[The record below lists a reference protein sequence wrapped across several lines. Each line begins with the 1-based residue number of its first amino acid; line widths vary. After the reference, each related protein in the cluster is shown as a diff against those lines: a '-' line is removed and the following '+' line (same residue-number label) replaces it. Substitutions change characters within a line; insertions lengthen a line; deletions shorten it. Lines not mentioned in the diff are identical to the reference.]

1 VATDLVRRIADA
13 VLYEGYL
20 LWPYRKSA
28 LKNQQRFTFG
38 GVYPPA
44 WEERSCMQVQVL
56 LEAGE
61 DAEVDIRV
69 RFLHTVRRQVLKIG
83 PPPVTP
89 EPVEELEVN
98 GERWVSWDEAFER
111 EIAPGPIRVPAGEQI
126 ETVPVR
132 GQPDSMPAGGQAD
145 SARERIEEV
154 PGGAIRRSWRALEGE
169 ITVARE
175 LVVPGLSRLTVR
187 IVNTTPWTG
196 RTREDALRQ
205 TFCSTHAVLSAR
217 EGSWVSLTDPPEA
230 LRAEAEAC
238 ECSGAWPV
246 LVGEEGDRATLL
258 ASPIILCDHPEIAPE
273 SPGDLFD
280 SGEIDQMLVL
290 NILAMT
296 DEERRDMRDCD
307 PRAREILERT
317 EALSGEEIMRL
328 HGAVREF
335 GLVRPR

>member
-44 WEERSCMQVQVL
+44 WDDDRTYMQVQVL
-56 LEAGE
+56 LEGDE
-61 DAEVDIRV
+61 DAEVDVRV
-69 RFLHTVRRQVLKIG
+69 RFLHMVRRQVLKIG
-83 PPPVTP
+83 PSVTP

-98 GERWVSWDEAFER
+98 GKRWVSWDEAIER
-111 EIAPGPIRVPAGEQI
+111 EIAPGPIRVPAGELI
-126 ETVPVR
+126 EAMPGGERFKAV
-132 GQPDSMPAGGQAD
+132 PAG
-145 SARERIEEV
+145 ELIEEV
-154 PGGAIRRSWRALEGE
+154 SGGAIRRSWRALEGE
-169 ITVARE
+169 VTVARE
-175 LVVPGLSRLTVR
+175 LVRTGLSRLTVR

-205 TFCSTHAVLSAR
+205 TFCSTHAVLRVRDGA
-217 EGSWVSLTDPPEA
+217 WVSLTDPPEA
-230 LRAEAEAC
+230 LGAEAAAC

-246 LVGEEGDRATLL
+246 LVGEEGDRSTLL

-335 GLVRPR
+335 GLVRSR

>member
-1 VATDLVRRIADA
+1 MATDLVRRIADA

-44 WEERSCMQVQVL
+44 WEERSYMQVQAL
-56 LEAGE
+56 LEGDE
-61 DAEVDIRV
+61 DAEVDVRV
-69 RFLHTVRRQVLKIG
+69 RFLHVVRRQVLKIG
-83 PPPVTP
+83 PSFTTP
-89 EPVEELEVN
+89 EPVEELEIN
-98 GERWVSWDEAFER
+98 GERWVSWDEAVER
-111 EIAPGPIRVPAGEQI
+111 EIGPGPIRVAVGEQVEGI
-126 ETVPVR
+126 
-132 GQPDSMPAGGQAD
+132 S
-145 SARERIEEV
+145 
-154 PGGAIRRSWRALEGE
+154 GGAIRRSWRALAGE
-169 ITVARE
+169 VTVARE
-175 LVVPGLSRLTVR
+175 LVRPGLSRLTLR
-187 IVNTTPWTG
+187 ILNTTQWAG

-205 TFCSTHAVLSAR
+205 TFCSTHAVLRVRDGA
-217 EGSWVSLTDPPEA
+217 WVSLTDSPDA
-230 LRAEAEAC
+230 LSAEAAAC
-238 ECSGAWPV
+238 ECCGAWPV
-246 LVGEEGDRATLL
+246 LVGEAGDRGTLL
-258 ASPIILCDHPEIAPE
+258 ASPIILCDYPEIAPE

-335 GLVRPR
+335 GLARHGVARELGLARHGTARELGLERAR